1 MCNLFQLPARAELL
15 REMLPEVKRAD
26 MVRINS
32 DDGLLSSVLLA
43 AATLAKRR
51 VWIVISAGK
60 FSEFQAEVLLED
72 PEYAA

>member
-1 MCNLFQLPARAELL
+1 M
-15 REMLPEVKRAD
+15 PEVKRAD

-32 DDGLLSSVLLA
+32 DDGLLSFVLLA

-51 VWIVISAGK
+51 VWTVISAGK
-60 FSEFQAEVLLED
+60 FSKFQAEVLLEG